1 MRTLSAVLL
10 LTFVCVPRPAPADTY
25 PRQGGID
32 IEHYVFRLSLGDA
45 SAGIVGEATVDARIT
60 DAGVTEL
67 ALDLASTKA
76 GRGMTVTAVT
86 SRRAPVRFVHAD
98 NRLHVPVPPGTPP
111 GTLVSYTIE
120 YHGVPAD
127 GLRLITNKY
136 GERTAFSE
144 NWPNRA
150 REWLPMID
158 HPYDKATG
166 EFIVTAPARYQV
178 VANGVLVE
186 ETDLPGGLRRTHWSQ
201 RVPIASWLYALG
213 VAGFAVHHVGLVKGV
228 PLQTWVYPQD
238 RDTGFA
244 AFEDVA
250 TKAMIF
256 FSEHIG
262 PYSYEK
268 LANVEAA
275 GIGGGTEHATC
286 IFYGERSVDG
296 RPIVGLVAHEIAH
309 QWFGDAVTERDWD
322 DVWLSEGFAT
332 YFTLLYAEHWE
343 GRDAFVAGL
352 ERSRQRVRDL
362 ERKMPGTPVIHDNLA
377 DMSRVLNQL
386 IYQKGGWTLHM
397 LRRLVGTGAFWSGIR
412 EYYRRYRDGNASTAE
427 FRRVMEEAG
436 EMDLSEFF
444 AQWLT
449 RSGLPRLEGGWRYDA
464 VTGRL
469 QVDLAQAQAGDLYTL
484 PVEVGIS
491 FSDGSS
497 RRVERL
503 TLASRSQIFSIPLDR
518 TPSAVVLDPD
528 TWLLMEEPEFARR

>member
-1 MRTLSAVLL
+1 MRTLPAILL
-10 LTFVCVPRPAPADTY
+10 LALVCVSRPAQSDTY
-25 PRQGGID
+25 PRQTGVD
-32 IEHYVFRLSLGDA
+32 IEHYVFRLSLRDD
-45 SAGIVGEATVDARIT
+45 SDEIVGEATISARLVT
-60 DAGVTEL
+60 AGVTDL
-67 ALDLASTKA
+67 ALDLASAAA

-86 SRRAPVRFVHAD
+86 SAGSPVTFTHAGNRVH
-98 NRLHVPVPPGTPP
+98 LPVPAGTPP
-111 GTLVSYTIE
+111 GTLVSYTIA

-127 GLRLITNKY
+127 GLRLIPNKY

-166 EFIVTAPARYQV
+166 EFVVTAPARYQV

-186 ETDLPGGLRRTHWSQ
+186 ETDLPGGLRRTHWAQ
-201 RVPIASWLYALG
+201 TVPIASWLYALG
-213 VAGFAVHHVGLVKGV
+213 VARFAVHHVGPVKGV

-238 RDTGFA
+238 RDVGFT

-262 PYSYEK
+262 PYSYDK

-332 YFTLLYAEHWE
+332 YFTLLYTEHWD

-352 ERSRQRVRDL
+352 ERSRARVRDL
-362 ERKMPGTPVIHDNLA
+362 ERKLPGTPVIHDNLA

-397 LRRLVGTGAFWSGIR
+397 LRRRIGTDAFWSGIR
-412 EYYRRYRDGNASTAE
+412 EYYRRYRDSNASTPE
-427 FRRVMEEAG
+427 FLRVMEEASG
-436 EMDLSEFF
+436 QELGDFF
-444 AQWLT
+444 RQWLN
-449 RSGLPRLEGGWRYDA
+449 RSGLPQLEGGWTYDA

-469 QVDLAQAQAGDLYTL
+469 QIDLAQTQAGDLFTV
-484 PVEVGIS
+484 PVEIGIS
-491 FSDGSS
+491 FEDGSS
-497 RRVERL
+497 RRIERL
-503 TLASRSQIFSIPLDR
+503 DLASRSQTFAVSLDKV
-518 TPSAVVLDPD
+518 PSAVVLDPD
-528 TWLLMEEPEFARR
+528 TWLLMDEPVFTRR